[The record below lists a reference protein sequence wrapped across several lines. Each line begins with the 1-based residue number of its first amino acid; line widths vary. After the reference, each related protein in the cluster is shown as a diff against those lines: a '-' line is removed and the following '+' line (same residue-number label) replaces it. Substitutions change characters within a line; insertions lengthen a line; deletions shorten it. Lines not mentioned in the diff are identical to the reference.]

1 MVAKEISF
9 IEFLENNR
17 KKKLLIPI
25 YQRAYEWRIG
35 KDKEVAKLLEDI
47 DNIVIDDKN
56 SSHFLNSI
64 VYIEDIKSKNF
75 INIIDGQQRITTI
88 SILFIAL
95 RDRLLILLKEKNK
108 ELNKDKDNEELKD
121 IIEDIEIEIEK
132 ISDDYLEIKGKKSD
146 NKIRLSLS
154 NKNKDREIYNTLF
167 NNNYD
172 KSLKSNI
179 LSTYKFFFHTQK
191 MKTYLFNDI
200 KLLLQKIEKISI
212 VKVELDLEK
221 DNPQRVFSGLN
232 GGGLKL
238 KDTDLIKNS
247 IFMSIDIDKQEELHS
262 ELWEK
267 LEDMPNEKNSDKA
280 FANFI
285 QHFLTMKLERVV
297 TTNSIYDEFVNKY
310 LKENDIEDEYE
321 KIKEILTEMLE
332 YKNIFLDLKNN
343 KLYPNDSILPYFEI
357 EAYYPFLMK
366 LKYNDSP
373 IFTKIIK
380 IIESFYIRRE
390 VYGLSHG
397 ITKNIFASACKDVSI
412 DEHILNNF
420 KAFLKSKDNK
430 QRFPT
435 DEEFKDVLLTKN
447 LYEDSKTK
455 TRAILYILEKSI
467 NKDLEIDFGEI
478 SVEHILPQ
486 GTDAKYNNLLDCWKG
501 NISNF
506 EYDKQLHTL
515 GNLTLLIDSD
525 NSSIKD
531 ACFENKKEVYVE
543 SNFQLNEYLLDIDEW
558 NSESIKSHGNYLVSL
573 ALDRW
578 KGLDD
583 ILK

>member
-25 YQRAYEWRIG
+25 YQRAYEWRIA

-47 DNIVIDDKN
+47 DDIIIKDKN

-95 RDRLLILLKEKNK
+95 RDRLVILLKEKNR
-108 ELNKDKDNEELKD
+108 ELNKDKDNEKLKD
-121 IIEDIEIEIEK
+121 IIEDIEIEIDK

-167 NNNYD
+167 NSNYD

-191 MKTYLFNDI
+191 MKNYLFDDI
-200 KLLLQKIEKISI
+200 KILLKKIERISI

-285 QHFLTMKLERVV
+285 QHFLTMKLGRVV
-297 TTNSIYDEFVNKY
+297 TANSIYEEFINKY
-310 LKENDIEDEYE
+310 LKE
-321 KIKEILTEMLE
+321 IKEDNDYKKVKAILIEMLK
-332 YKNIFLDLKNN
+332 YKDIFLDLKNN
-343 KLYPNDSILPYFEI
+343 ELYLKDSILPYFEI

-366 LKYNDSP
+366 LKYNNSS
-373 IFTKIIK
+373 IFTKITK

-397 ITKNIFASACKDVSI
+397 ITKNIFASACKDLSI
-412 DEHILNNF
+412 DENILNKF
-420 KAFLKSKDNK
+420 KVFLKAKENK

-435 DEEFKDVLLTKN
+435 DEEFKDTLLTKN
-447 LYEDSKTK
+447 LYEDSNKKTK
-455 TRAILYILEKSI
+455 AILYILEKSI
-467 NKDLEIDFGEI
+467 NKDFDIDFDDI
-478 SVEHILPQ
+478 TVEHILPQ
-486 GTDAKYNNLLDCWKG
+486 TNYNNLLDCWKD

-515 GNLTLLIDSD
+515 GNLTLLIHSD
-525 NSSIKD
+525 NSSIKND
-531 ACFENKKEVYVE
+531 CFENKKEIYIE
-543 SNFQLNEYLLDIDEW
+543 SNFQLNEYLVDIDEW
-558 NSESIKSHGNYLVSL
+558 NSESIKSHANYLVDL

-578 KGLDD
+578 KNLE
-583 ILK
+583 